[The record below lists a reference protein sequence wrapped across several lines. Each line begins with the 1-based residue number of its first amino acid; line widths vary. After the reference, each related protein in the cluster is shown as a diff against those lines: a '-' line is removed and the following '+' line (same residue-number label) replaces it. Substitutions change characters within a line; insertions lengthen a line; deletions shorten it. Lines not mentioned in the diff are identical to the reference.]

1 MPTALIKS
9 YAEKTKKSEGEV
21 EAAWER
27 AKKMADGIRKSS
39 VKDDDY
45 WRLVNGLLKIELGL
59 NEELTL
65 SEFCL
70 LTLPSDKYVF

>member
-27 AKKMADGIRKSS
+27 AKKMAEGIRKSS
-39 VKDDDY
+39 VKDNDY
-45 WRLVNGLLKIELGL
+45 WRLVNGLLKKELGL
-59 NEELTL
+59 NEELTF

-70 LTLPSDKYVF
+70 LTLSIR